1 MCSADGRAPA
11 GGLCFGRSQ
20 RSSRLFPA
28 PTASGDLNAL
38 LTAAQTALDGGN
50 LAAAE
55 QSYRAAVGKNPGSAA
70 AQFGLG
76 NALVR
81 LGKLAEA
88 EIAYKAALAADP
100 RLIAAHANLGVTYYQ
115 MNQLPKAADAF
126 IAALKLN
133 PNDAA
138 TTYLLGAV
146 RLQEKNLAEAEKL
159 LLKARDLD
167 PKLPEPYYG
176 LGALYQLKGQKD
188 RSHCR
193 VRKVPRDRP
202 RPGCAGRG
210 ICQER
215 VEGVEGAVTGQRL
228 RLSGAWHVGSVCAGP
243 AFVCSTLACSDLAKG
258 CAIGAGFVKNG

>member
-1 MCSADGRAPA
+1 MHCLPQLRR
-11 GGLCFGRSQ
+11 RS
-20 RSSRLFPA
+20 
-28 PTASGDLNAL
+28 
-38 LTAAQTALDGGN
+38 TAATWPPPSRAI
-50 LAAAE
+50 A
-55 QSYRAAVGKNPGSAA
+55 AAVGKNPGSAA

-167 PKLPEPYYG
+167 PKLPEAVLRAG
-176 LGALYQLKGQKD
+176 RAVQLKGQKTEAIAAFE
-188 RSHCR
+188 
-193 VRKVPRDRP
+193 KFLEMG
-202 RPGCAGRG
+202 PGQDPQATE

-215 VEGVEGAVTGQRL
+215 AEGVEGAVMAKVEVEVKRGLARVE
-228 RLSGAWHVGSVCAGP
+228 SGCADPRFCVLHVGVQRPSATVVQSGP
-243 AFVCSTLACSDLAKG
+243 DS
-258 CAIGAGFVKNG
+258 

>member
-1 MCSADGRAPA
+1 MGRLLHSNIQLGHAWVWRAAACAVLMVGLLLVGCASGAPNAPA
-11 GGLCFGRSQ
+11 
-20 RSSRLFPA
+20 A
-28 PTASGDLNAL
+28 PTVLAAPVASGDLNAL

-50 LAAAE
+50 LAVAE

-76 NALVR
+76 NVLVR

-115 MNQLPKAADAF
+115 MNQLPKAADEF

-176 LGALYQLKGQKD
+176 LGALYQVKGQKAEAIAAFE
-188 RSHCR
+188 
-193 VRKVPRDRP
+193 KFLEIG
-202 RPGCAGRG
+202 PGQDPQAAEYARNELKAL
-210 ICQER
+210 Q
-215 VEGVEGAVTGQRL
+215 GQ
-228 RLSGAWHVGSVCAGP
+228 
-243 AFVCSTLACSDLAKG
+243 
-258 CAIGAGFVKNG
+258 

>member
-1 MCSADGRAPA
+1 MGRLLHFDIQFGRDWVRRVAVCAVLVVGLLLVGCASGAPNAPA
-11 GGLCFGRSQ
+11 APTVPL
-20 RSSRLFPA
+20 A

-76 NALVR
+76 NTLVR

-100 RLIAAHANLGVTYYQ
+100 KLIAAHANLGVTYYQ

-126 IAALKLN
+126 RAALKLN

-146 RLQEKNLAEAEKL
+146 RLQEKNLTEAEKL

-188 RSHCR
+188 E
-193 VRKVPRDRP
+193 
-202 RPGCAGRG
+202 A
-210 ICQER
+210 I
-215 VEGVEGAVTGQRL
+215 A
-228 RLSGAWHVGSVCAGP
+228 
-243 AFVCSTLACSDLAKG
+243 AFEKFL
-258 CAIGAGFVKNG
+258 AIGPGQDAQAAEYARNELKALKGQ

>member
-1 MCSADGRAPA
+1 MGRLLHFNIQLGRDWVWRAAACAVLMVGLPLVGCASGAPNAPA
-11 GGLCFGRSQ
+11 PPVLA
-20 RSSRLFPA
+20 A

-55 QSYRAAVGKNPGSAA
+55 QSYRAAVGKNPGSAT

-100 RLIAAHANLGVTYYQ
+100 KLIAAHANLGVTYYQ
-115 MNQLPKAADAF
+115 MNQLPKAADEF

-167 PKLPEPYYG
+167 PKLPEAYYG
-176 LGALYQLKGQKD
+176 LGALVQAQWPEG

-193 VRKVPRDRP
+193 LREVSGGRS
-202 RPGCAGRG
+202 RPGSAGHG
-210 ICQER
+210 ECQER
-215 VEGVEGAVTGQRL
+215 VEGVEGAVMGR
-228 RLSGAWHVGSVCAGP
+228 G
-243 AFVCSTLACSDLAKG
+243 
-258 CAIGAGFVKNG
+258 

>member
-1 MCSADGRAPA
+1 MGRLLHSDQSGGARVWSVAAGVILVVMLLLTGCASGAPA
-11 GGLCFGRSQ
+11 ASATL
-20 RSSRLFPA
+20 
-28 PTASGDLNAL
+28 TASGDFDAL
-38 LTAAQTALDGGN
+38 LTAARTALDSGN

-55 QSYRAAVGKNPGSAA
+55 QSYRTAVGKNPGSAA

-88 EIAYKAALAADP
+88 ETAYKAALAADP
-100 RLIAAHANLGVTYYQ
+100 GMIAAHANLGVTYYQ
-115 MNQLPKAADAF
+115 MNQLAKAADEF
-126 IAALKLN
+126 NAALKLN

-176 LGALYQLKGQKD
+176 LGALYEQKGQKAEAIAAFEKFLQIGPGQDPQAAEYAKNELKALKGQ
-188 RSHCR
+188 
-193 VRKVPRDRP
+193 
-202 RPGCAGRG
+202 
-210 ICQER
+210 
-215 VEGVEGAVTGQRL
+215 
-228 RLSGAWHVGSVCAGP
+228 
-243 AFVCSTLACSDLAKG
+243 
-258 CAIGAGFVKNG
+258 

>member
-1 MCSADGRAPA
+1 MGRLLHSNIQLVHEWVWRAAACAVLMVGLLLAGCASGAPNPPA
-11 GGLCFGRSQ
+11 APTVLA
-20 RSSRLFPA
+20 A

-38 LTAAQTALDGGN
+38 LTAAQT
-50 LAAAE
+50 
-55 QSYRAAVGKNPGSAA
+55 AVGKNPGSAA

-100 RLIAAHANLGVTYYQ
+100 KLIAAHANLGVTYYQ

-176 LGALYQLKGQKD
+176 LGALYQLKGQK
-188 RSHCR
+188 
-193 VRKVPRDRP
+193 
-202 RPGCAGRG
+202 A
-210 ICQER
+210 E
-215 VEGVEGAVTGQRL
+215 AV
-228 RLSGAWHVGSVCAGP
+228 A
-243 AFVCSTLACSDLAKG
+243 AFEKFL
-258 CAIGAGFVKNG
+258 AIGPGQDAQALEYARNELKALKGQ